1 MKLLS
6 RFFRSRSEK
15 SIDDALGEV
24 RNRLDGRVSSAV
36 MAQAEARVLRRVVQG
51 CSPSL
56 AAQLV
61 ITWAVSAD
69 HNEAA
74 S

>member
-1 MKLLS
+1 MNLLS
-6 RFFRSRSEK
+6 RFFRSRSE
-15 SIDDALGEV
+15 SSSEDALREV
-24 RNRLDGRVSSAV
+24 RDRLDGRVSPAV
-36 MAQAEARVLRRVVQG
+36 MAQAQARVLRRVVQG

-61 ITWAVSAD
+61 ISWAVSAD